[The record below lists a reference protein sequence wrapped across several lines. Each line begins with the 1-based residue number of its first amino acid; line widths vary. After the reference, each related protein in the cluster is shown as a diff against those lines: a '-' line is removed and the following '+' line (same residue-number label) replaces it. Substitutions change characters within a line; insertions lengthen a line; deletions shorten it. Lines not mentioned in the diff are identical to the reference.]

1 MEIRI
6 GILHA
11 SRELS
16 FETDADADEVL
27 AQVDTAL
34 GTSAPTHLTLA
45 DNKGNTYVIPVMNIA
60 YVQLGSAQSR
70 RIGFVG

>member
-16 FETDADADEVL
+16 FETDADADEVTGHVT
-27 AQVDTAL
+27 QAL
-34 GTSAPTHLTLA
+34 GDADQGQLRLH
-45 DNKGNTYVIPVMNIA
+45 DNKGNTFIVPVANIA
-60 YVQLGSAQSR
+60 YVQLGSSQSR